1 MKPNHTVVLALFVSI
16 GGCIILG
23 TLLRLLMR
31 PKKAKKRTLGWTA
44 TISLNIKRTRFGSSV
59 GGSANNNINN
69 DEEQQRG
76 SDKAKDKESSAVD
89 TKMEAAQAGPDGAR
103 TV

>member
-59 GGSANNNINN
+59 GGGGGANNN

-76 SDKAKDKESSAVD
+76 NDKAKNKESSAVD
-89 TKMEAAQAGPDGAR
+89 TKMEAAQAGPDGVG